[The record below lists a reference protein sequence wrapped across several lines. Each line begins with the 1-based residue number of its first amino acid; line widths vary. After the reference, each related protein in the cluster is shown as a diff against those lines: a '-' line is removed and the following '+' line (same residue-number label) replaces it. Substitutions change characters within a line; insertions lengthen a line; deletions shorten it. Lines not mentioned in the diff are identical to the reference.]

1 MKAETLVRRLA
12 ILVVGGLI
20 TLAAACADEPVAPT
34 SDEAAA
40 PRQLAGAAGAEE
52 EIFGLVYN
60 NKVRITAASLTVT
73 LQEVAGTG
81 ACIHHFTTG
90 TPTCL
95 GSQTMRVN
103 PTGIRPGQTTIMWG
117 WYNNLD
123 TDTNPCRSGELDHSE
138 RHDENPRDGIP
149 DSGDEKHCIKPG
161 VYKVTLTSGSTTI
174 TRTVDHR
181 LVKGTMGNGKAIEDP
196 TVTHPGASNFKDTI
210 VHLDVAAGAS
220 YALQQLDSID
230 IDNPQSTP
238 TQEFAPGDT
247 AVATNVPI
255 RVNSRAT
262 TPQWDSNASIGRL
275 LARVY
280 WDRAQN
286 PTVRTEHWNPD
297 QVVRTHPYTQ
307 SRTFEVRVE
316 ATTPNRTT
324 DTGTISSRARKV
336 VVTAPVASVT
346 VSPPFATIT
355 TQNGTK
361 TLTATLRDAA
371 GNILT
376 GRPISWSS
384 SNTTVATVSGSG
396 GTATVT
402 GKANGTAT

>member
-1 MKAETLVRRLA
+1 MKVCDRPAVILLA
-12 ILVVGGLI
+12 LAGLS
-20 TLAAACADEPVAPT
+20 AACTDEPVAPQPEESSAT
-34 SDEAAA
+34 H
-40 PRQLAGAAGAEE
+40 RLAGAAGSEE

-73 LQEVAGTG
+73 LEAIAGTG

-90 TPTCL
+90 TPACL

-123 TDTNPCRSGELDHSE
+123 TDTNPCRSGELDPSE

-149 DSGDEKHCIKPG
+149 DSGTEKHCVKPG
-161 VYKVTLTSGSTTI
+161 VYRVTLTSGSTSI

-181 LVKGTMGNGKAIEDP
+181 LVKGNMGNGKAIEDP
-196 TVTHPGASNFKDTI
+196 IVAHPGASNFKDTI
-210 VHLDVAAGAS
+210 VYLDVASGAS

-247 AVATNVPI
+247 AVATNV
-255 RVNSRAT
+255 RVRINSRVT
-262 TPQWDSNASIGRL
+262 TPLWDSNASIGRL

-286 PTVRTEHWNPD
+286 PNDRTEHWNPD

-316 ATTPNRTT
+316 ATTPNRTN
-324 DTGTISSRARKV
+324 DTGTVSTRARKLIV
-336 VVTAPVASVT
+336 SASVASVT
-346 VSPPFATIT
+346 VSPAFAPIT
-355 TQNGTK
+355 TQNGTV
-361 TLTATLRDAA
+361 TLSAVLRDAA